1 MKTWINNR
9 ASAGSGETKC
19 GAGGSRSKLRKNP
32 GLQPGGAGARG
43 GRGTTDHWRSGHQ
56 NRWPEQP
63 ERESGKTGQ
72 QVATAG
78 AGVHLHSLVPS
89 SLTDLTA
96 ETGSEQHGG
105 KHTIVEL
112 SLSSI
117 GNLLKVLCAEQTTCA
132 VCHSHHSYKS
142 PVAGA
147 KKWALFRLFYL
158 LIQTWVRFT
167 L

>member
-1 MKTWINNR
+1 MWSWRIAFKAQKKPWPPTGRSRRTRRSRYDGSLTFWTSKSVTWTTWERVWQNWS
-9 ASAGSGETKC
+9 ASSH
-19 GAGGSRSKLRKNP
+19 SRSWGASPQSRS
-32 GLQPGGAGARG
+32 LQFNWSNSRDGIRA
-43 GRGTTDHWRSGHQ
+43 TWRQTHYSWTFFVFHHQ
-56 NRWPEQP
+56 
-63 ERESGKTGQ
+63 
-72 QVATAG
+72 
-78 AGVHLHSLVPS
+78 
-89 SLTDLTA
+89 
-96 ETGSEQHGG
+96 
-105 KHTIVEL
+105 
-112 SLSSI
+112 SSI